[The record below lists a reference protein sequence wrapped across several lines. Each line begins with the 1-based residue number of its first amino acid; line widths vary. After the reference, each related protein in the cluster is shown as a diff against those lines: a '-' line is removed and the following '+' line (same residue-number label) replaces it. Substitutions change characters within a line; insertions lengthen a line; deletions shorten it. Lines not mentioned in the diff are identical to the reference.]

1 MAIGARIVLRD
12 GRGLRC
18 VLWYVCAHSYEPY
31 SEEREGGRKDIPKE
45 DRYSE
50 MVNGWLI

>member
-18 VLWYVCAHSYEPY
+18 VLWYVCAHSYKLY
-31 SEEREGGRKDIPKE
+31 SRRRGREGERVSQRRIGIGRWWMD
-45 DRYSE
+45 
-50 MVNGWLI
+50 G